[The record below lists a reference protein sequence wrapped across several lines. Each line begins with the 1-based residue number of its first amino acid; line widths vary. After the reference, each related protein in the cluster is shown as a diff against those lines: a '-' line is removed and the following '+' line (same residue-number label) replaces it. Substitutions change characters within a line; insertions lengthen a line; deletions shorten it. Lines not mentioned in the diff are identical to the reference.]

1 MNAMNPQ
8 NLMNLLFNYKT
19 NPLFSRAQQMAN
31 GKNEQELEQIARN
44 ICQEKGINFD
54 QAMSQFK
61 QIQSL
66 LPK

>member
-8 NLMNLLFNYKT
+8 NLMNLLSNYKT
-19 NPLFSRAQQMAN
+19 NPLFSRAQQIAN

>member
-8 NLMNLLFNYKT
+8 NLMNLLSNYKT
-19 NPLFSRAQQMAN
+19 NSLFSRAQQMAN